1 MDFNKNTRI
10 PYKNRIAFK
19 QTRFVVLVAFGLG
32 LLFSLSQIYVDY
44 LNQTNELKNTIF
56 QVVSTMKQ
64 PAAEAAFYLDPNLA
78 NQVGQGLFEYSPI
91 TNVSIVGYIGDN
103 QHIHNLVEMNRPL
116 PTRDNLWL
124 STLLFGE
131 LKTSEIPLYLTD
143 VSAQA
148 VGILTIS
155 VDPYEVANTF
165 IERSL
170 NVIVFGIFRTGLF
183 AIIVLFFFYYS
194 VTNPLSHLSKSL
206 SLINPDK
213 PSQARLTLT
222 KKHKFDEFGLL
233 VKIANQYLSAVDQHL
248 IRRKEAEQAL
258 QSVNEELE
266 DRVKSRTYLLATEIE
281 ERKRIEQ
288 SLQENTETMQLLKQI
303 VVIANEAESFKEA
316 VHHTLLTISR
326 TKNWPIAHA
335 YIVTKNDH
343 EILTSTRLWYLED
356 HERYDGFR
364 HLTESLTFERGE
376 GFPGRVWASK
386 KPIWI
391 NDLTIYN
398 GCKRTV
404 MLEKLNIL
412 SACTFPI
419 FIRRKVVGVLEFF
432 SPERSKLNTVFLDAM
447 KDIGIQLG
455 RVVEREK
462 AAEKLTTAKEDAE
475 AANKAKSTF
484 LANMSHEIRT
494 PINGAFGLIQILERS
509 NLNNEQ
515 KETVNILRDSTVM
528 LTSVID
534 DILDFSKIEAGQLNI
549 ELIPFTLHSV
559 MESVI
564 ALLKTKAR
572 QKSLDLLLDINPH
585 VPDVLI
591 GDPIRLQQILLN
603 LVNNAIKFTERGY
616 VLVRVT
622 NQQPQK
628 KTVCLLFEVCDTGC
642 GLTMKQQE
650 KLFLPFVQAD
660 NSTTRRFGGTG
671 LGLSICKKL
680 VELLDGD
687 IGVKSLPDQGSR
699 FWCTL
704 CFEEANLDAAN
715 LIPYE
720 IDAQPPALRLLVV
733 EDNPVNLRVALA
745 LLMAEDH
752 NVLSALDGKQ
762 ALDVLEKNKI
772 DAIFMD
778 VHMPNMDGYEATRR
792 IRTLDNYKAKTP
804 IIMLSAD
811 AVTKSKKEYESA
823 GANDFISKPFELSQL
838 NSALVKIFG
847 LRSSSKSE
855 SIKLVPTKTKPN
867 QEELSLIDIKA
878 LEVLQKSLGHELVD
892 ELIGDFSQQSESSIK
907 SFETNLVKKDMLSIV
922 EIAHCLKGSARE
934 LKAISVTQLAEEIE
948 NAQDIF
954 EVKEKIPLLKIRLTD
969 TLKAYGQLKSH
980 RAIENS

>member
-1 MDFNKNTRI
+1 MKMSSFRWVILVVFAVLFFAGVNHALQRWVII
-10 PYKNRIAFK
+10 PSFIKLEQKQAETELQRVIDAIQREAEHIELLAGDWALWDDTYNFVQDQNQEYVDSNLVWETLEGSSGINLIFFYDIQGRVVWGEVFDPAQGGLIQVKEFPQDMPVPIEVLFQHTSVDSSIAGIIGTSAGPVLIASKPVVTSRKEGPIAGTMLMGRFLGKALLDKLAK
-19 QTRFVVLVAFGLG
+19 QTRVDFTASLIRNNSLKDSMQSHFNYLHVDHNGVNEIDENSLEISGQVSGLEGRPVLDVHAVIPREIMVQGLKVARLASISVLVSFVLLCVFLLIGCIYYTLG
-32 LLFSLSQIYVDY
+32 IR
-44 LNQTNELKNTIF
+44 NTNAKIRKLVELRTQELKLA
-56 QVVSTMKQ
+56 KEH
-64 PAAEAAFYLDPNLA
+64 AE
-78 NQVGQGLFEYSPI
+78 ES
-91 TNVSIVGYIGDN
+91 SIVAA
-103 QHIHNLVEMNRPL
+103 R
-116 PTRDNLWL
+116 
-124 STLLFGE
+124 
-131 LKTSEIPLYLTD
+131 
-143 VSAQA
+143 
-148 VGILTIS
+148 
-155 VDPYEVANTF
+155 AN
-165 IERSL
+165 E
-170 NVIVFGIFRTGLF
+170 
-183 AIIVLFFFYYS
+183 
-194 VTNPLSHLSKSL
+194 SKS
-206 SLINPDK
+206 
-213 PSQARLTLT
+213 A
-222 KKHKFDEFGLL
+222 
-233 VKIANQYLSAVDQHL
+233 
-248 IRRKEAEQAL
+248 
-258 QSVNEELE
+258 
-266 DRVKSRTYLLATEIE
+266 
-281 ERKRIEQ
+281 
-288 SLQENTETMQLLKQI
+288 
-303 VVIANEAESFKEA
+303 
-316 VHHTLLTISR
+316 
-326 TKNWPIAHA
+326 
-335 YIVTKNDH
+335 
-343 EILTSTRLWYLED
+343 
-356 HERYDGFR
+356 
-364 HLTESLTFERGE
+364 
-376 GFPGRVWASK
+376 
-386 KPIWI
+386 
-391 NDLTIYN
+391 
-398 GCKRTV
+398 
-404 MLEKLNIL
+404 
-412 SACTFPI
+412 
-419 FIRRKVVGVLEFF
+419 
-432 SPERSKLNTVFLDAM
+432 
-447 KDIGIQLG
+447 
-455 RVVEREK
+455 
-462 AAEKLTTAKEDAE
+462 
-475 AANKAKSTF
+475 F